1 MVKGTALSLIV
12 GGILSMAVMGFA
24 MPWSIGAGVVGL
36 LALGAGFLLQSS
48 REGMDRGIR
57 TLEAQLAAQEVQRK
71 GEGEKRQRAE
81 DRLVEMTDSY
91 TINREVDFDILEHD
105 YEDELTATQALNVEI
120 ARAAEKLSKQVDGDI
135 DDDPTAGLPL
145 ASVTELDTVQMP
157 ARDKMEDTLTEDDFL
172 VETATVMMNEDGTVE
187 MPSAD
192 NDDEPELDVDSG
204 KVDTKTG

>member
-1 MVKGTALSLIV
+1 M
-12 GGILSMAVMGFA
+12 
-24 MPWSIGAGVVGL
+24 
-36 LALGAGFLLQSS
+36 
-48 REGMDRGIR
+48 
-57 TLEAQLAAQEVQRK
+57 
-71 GEGEKRQRAE
+71 
-81 DRLVEMTDSY
+81 
-91 TINREVDFDILEHD
+91 
-105 YEDELTATQALNVEI
+105 TATQALNVEI